1 MSKPGKTKIH
11 PKYFV
16 PNAFTALS
24 MLFGLASMVTS
35 ASGNFTL
42 AAWMILWGVLLD
54 KLDGTSARLFNASS
68 DFGMEFDSF
77 ADFVVFGI
85 APAALVYFRL
95 LESMPDARKLF
106 LMMACG
112 IFAVATAM
120 RLCRFNISDPP
131 GGDKIFYGIPTTLC
145 GAFVASAFLTWDKY
159 FSAHPDL
166 LRVLPAALIVCG
178 VAMVSSIKLP
188 KLKPRKNVP
197 FNIFQ
202 VVNIVAV
209 YACTAMMLLPEY
221 MFGLLILYVGVGGIW
236 ALLNPPDLSEYAD
249 DDADDEPETPVATA

>member
-1 MSKPGKTKIH
+1 MPIMSKIH
-11 PKYFV
+11 PKYLV

-35 ASGNFTL
+35 ATGNYTL
-42 AAWMILWGVLLD
+42 AAWMVLWGVLLD

-85 APAALVYFRL
+85 APAALVFFKL
-95 LESMPDARKLF
+95 NSAMGENRKLF
-106 LMMACG
+106 LLMACG
-112 IFAVATAM
+112 IFVVATAM

-145 GAFVASAFLTWDKY
+145 GAFVASAYLTWEKY
-159 FSAHPDL
+159 LSAHPDF

-188 KLKPRKNVP
+188 KLKPRKNKA
-197 FNIFQ
+197 FNLFQ

-209 YACTAMMLLPEY
+209 YSCTAMMLLPEY
-221 MFGLLILYVGVGGIW
+221 MFGLLLCYIGIGATW
-236 ALLNPPDLSEYAD
+236 AFLNPPEIPEEAG
-249 DDADDEPETPVATA
+249 DAPETAPPAA

>member
-1 MSKPGKTKIH
+1 MPVMSKIH

-35 ASGNFTL
+35 AQGNHTL

-85 APAALVYFRL
+85 APASLVFFKIT
-95 LESMPDARKLF
+95 SMAEQAGGEPRKLF
-106 LMMACG
+106 LLMACG
-112 IFAVATAM
+112 IYVVATAM

-131 GGDKIFYGIPTTLC
+131 GGDRIFYGIPTTLC
-145 GAFVASAFLTWDKY
+145 GAFVASAYLTWDKY
-159 FSAHPDL
+159 LVGNPEY

-178 VAMVSSIKLP
+178 VAMVSNIRLP

-209 YACTAMMLLPEY
+209 YSCTAMMLLPEY
-221 MFGLLILYVGVGGIW
+221 MFGLLLLYVGIGCTW
-236 ALLNPPDLSEYAD
+236 AFLNPPVIEAE
-249 DDADDEPETPVATA
+249 EPDGEAAA

>member
-24 MLFGLASMVTS
+24 MLFGLASIMTS
-35 ASGNFTL
+35 AAGNFTL

-85 APAALVYFRL
+85 SPAALVYFRL
-95 LESMPDARKLF
+95 QETMGENRKLF

-112 IFAVATAM
+112 IFVVATAM

-131 GGDKIFYGIPTTLC
+131 GGENIFYGIPSTLC
-145 GAFVASAFLTWDKY
+145 GAFLASAFLTWDKY
-159 FSAHPDL
+159 FSAHPDF

-178 VAMVSSIKLP
+178 VALVSNIKLP
-188 KLKPRKNVP
+188 KLKPRKKVI

-221 MFGLLILYVGVGGIW
+221 MLGLLILYVAIGGVW
-236 ALLNPPDLSEYAD
+236 ALLNPPDLSAYDTED
-249 DDADDEPETPVATA
+249 GDAPETPVASA

>member
-1 MSKPGKTKIH
+1 MPIMSKIH
-11 PKYFV
+11 PKYLV

-35 ASGNFTL
+35 ATGNYTL
-42 AAWMILWGVLLD
+42 AAWMVLWGVLLD

-85 APAALVYFRL
+85 APAALVFFKL
-95 LESMPDARKLF
+95 NSVMGENRKLF
-106 LMMACG
+106 LLMACG
-112 IFAVATAM
+112 IFVVATAM

-145 GAFVASAFLTWDKY
+145 GAFVASAYLTWEKY
-159 FSAHPDL
+159 LSAHPDF

-188 KLKPRKNVP
+188 KLKPRKNKA
-197 FNIFQ
+197 FNLFQ
-202 VVNIVAV
+202 VANIVAV
-209 YACTAMMLLPEY
+209 YSCTAMMLLPEY
-221 MFGLLILYVGVGGIW
+221 MFGLLLCYIGIGATW
-236 ALLNPPDLSEYAD
+236 AFLNPPEIPEEAG
-249 DDADDEPETPVATA
+249 DAPETAPPAA

>member
-1 MSKPGKTKIH
+1 MSKSSKPKIH

-24 MLFGLASMVTS
+24 MLFGLASMVT
-35 ASGNFTL
+35 AATGNFTL

-54 KLDGTSARLFNASS
+54 KLDGTSARVLNASS

-95 LESMPDARKLF
+95 LETMTETRKLF
-106 LMMACG
+106 LLLACG
-112 IFAVATAM
+112 IFVVATAM
-120 RLCRFNISDPP
+120 RLCRFNISEPP

-145 GAFVASAFLTWDKY
+145 GAFVASAFLTWEKY
-159 FSAHPDL
+159 LSAHPDF
-166 LRVLPAALIVCG
+166 LRVLPAALVVCG

-209 YACTAMMLLPEY
+209 YSCTAMMLFPEY
-221 MFGLLILYVGVGGIW
+221 MFGLLILYVGIGSIW
-236 ALLNPPDLSEYAD
+236 AILHPLDLSEYED
-249 DDADDEPETPVATA
+249 RDGDDEPETPVATA

>member
-1 MSKPGKTKIH
+1 MPVMNKIH

-35 ASGNFTL
+35 AGGNHTL

-68 DFGMEFDSF
+68 EFGMEFDSF

-85 APAALVYFRL
+85 APASLVFFKL
-95 LESMPDARKLF
+95 SAMTAEGVAETRKLF
-106 LMMACG
+106 LLMACG
-112 IFAVATAM
+112 IFVVATAM

-131 GGDKIFYGIPTTLC
+131 GGDRIFYGIPTTMC
-145 GAFVASAFLTWDKY
+145 GAFVASAYLTWEKY
-159 FSAHPDL
+159 LGADPSY

-178 VAMVSSIKLP
+178 VAMVSSIRLP
-188 KLKPRKNVP
+188 KLKPRKSVP
-197 FNIFQ
+197 FNLFQ

-221 MFGLLILYVGVGGIW
+221 MFGLLLLYVGVGCTW
-236 ALLNPPDLSEYAD
+236 AFFNPPVIDPPA
-249 DDADDEPETPVATA
+249 PEGEAAG

>member
-1 MSKPGKTKIH
+1 MSKSGKNKIH

-35 ASGNFTL
+35 ATGNYTL

-95 LESMPDARKLF
+95 LGTTPENRKLF
-106 LMMACG
+106 LLLACG
-112 IFAVATAM
+112 IFVVATAM

-159 FSAHPDL
+159 FSANPDM
-166 LRVLPAALIVCG
+166 LRVLPAALVVCG
-178 VAMVSSIKLP
+178 VAMMSSIKLP

-221 MFGLLILYVGVGGIW
+221 MLGLLFLYVGVGGVW
-236 ALLNPPDLSEYAD
+236 ALINPPDLGE
-249 DDADDEPETPVATA
+249 ADDEPETPVPSA